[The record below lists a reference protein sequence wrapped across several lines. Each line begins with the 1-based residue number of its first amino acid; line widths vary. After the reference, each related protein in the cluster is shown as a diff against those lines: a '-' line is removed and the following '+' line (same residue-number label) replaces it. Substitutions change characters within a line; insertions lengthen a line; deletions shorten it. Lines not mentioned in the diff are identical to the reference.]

1 MYRKLKK
8 VRILKVIL
16 GTAMGITIFMMFGTA
31 GSLEVDAITV
41 GAAFQAIVIYAAIL
55 FITGNI
61 MKRLEI
67 QEQEILDIIIARRE
81 EYRRMQAQKE
91 ERWRRYFQE
100 SNI

>member
-16 GTAMGITIFMMFGTA
+16 GTAMGITAFMMFGTA

-55 FITGNI
+55 FIAGNI

-81 EYRRMQAQKE
+81 EYRRMQARKE
-91 ERWRRYFQE
+91 EHWRRYFQE